1 MGVNKGRAEEE
12 GEEENRKRREMEEN
26 VTSQQKSGN
35 IWVLQKNWKSKNFG
49 STIQPS
55 LLSASCLE
63 VSSLRC
69 LHL

>member
-1 MGVNKGRAEEE
+1 
-12 GEEENRKRREMEEN
+12 MEEN

-35 IWVLQKNWKSKNFG
+35 ILVLQRNWKSKNFG